1 MRTIVVPPSKTF
13 KDAAIAATISII
25 VFIGIYILLLI
36 LALGLT
42 AILGVAGLSF
52 MILMVSRIHIWG
64 AFIGIGLMSIGVVV
78 LIFLIKF
85 IFIRNTTN
93 LDRYTEITRNEQP
106 QLFALLDEIVQKVG
120 TSFPKK
126 VYLTADVNASVFYD
140 SNFLSMFLPIK
151 KNLQIGIGLMNS
163 LTQDELKAVLAHE
176 FGHFSQKSMKIGSYV
191 YYANQV
197 IHNLLFQNDSFGSL
211 IDQWANIHWFIKL
224 GVRVAIYIIIGIQKI
239 LQFFYK
245 LINLNYLKLSR
256 EMEFHADTIAA
267 HVAGSDALANAL
279 LRIDLAST
287 AYYTVLNYYER
298 NISKAQITNNIYP
311 QQSWVMKS
319 ISEANEV
326 PIFQELPQVTLEK
339 FDKINQSKL
348 VVEDQWATH
357 PSMNE
362 RVQHLHKLNIQQQ
375 QVHRDLAIHLLQNPQ
390 DILQHQTAQL
400 FALVQY
406 DKATEL
412 VSYEQFVDNLQ
423 KEKTHNSYAPEYKG
437 YFDWRHPAPLEESFK
452 NADIE
457 PESLFSSEIFEKLE
471 AVTILNNDINK
482 LHQLTASTEL
492 PDFIEY
498 DNKRVAKSEI
508 NKLLEDLQKALETG
522 TKTLFEHEQKVSV
535 LSFQRA
541 TAQGHGQQYE
551 TALSLLTETKHLHEQ
566 NYELVQKIYI
576 ALQFTHVNTPFE
588 EITQQFED
596 FIPIEKE
603 LKSALQHLL
612 EVERWQSYWEEEDRA
627 SCQTFLDGTFVY
639 FSNPEYDTKALNI
652 LFTAIQIFEKMEWK
666 VFFEEKRSFLQ
677 EQLVYLKEA
686 LN

>member
-13 KDAAIAATISII
+13 KDAAIKASISIFIFI
-25 VFIGIYILLLI
+25 VVYITLFL

-42 AILGVAGLSF
+42 AVLSTLGVSIMALKVSIWTILLGAGIISVG
-52 MILMVSRIHIWG
+52 IL
-64 AFIGIGLMSIGVVV
+64 V
-78 LIFLIKF
+78 LIFLVKF
-85 IFIRNTTN
+85 VFSKNKTN
-93 LDRYTEITRNEQP
+93 LDGYTEITRTDQP
-106 QLFALLDEIVQKVG
+106 QLFALIDEIVMQVG

-211 IDQWANIHWFIKL
+211 IDKWANLHWIITL

-256 EMEFHADTIAA
+256 EMEFHADAIAA

-279 LRIDLAST
+279 LRIDLANT
-287 AYYTVLNYYER
+287 AYYTVLNFYEK
-298 NISKAQITNNIYP
+298 NISKAQITSNIYP
-311 QQSWVMKS
+311 QQSWIMKS
-319 ISEANEV
+319 IAEINDV
-326 PIFQELPQVTLEK
+326 PLNRDLPQVTLEK
-339 FDKINQSKL
+339 FDKISQSKL
-348 VVEDQWATH
+348 VVEDKWATH

-362 RVQHLHKLNIQQQ
+362 RVQHLHKLNIHQQQ
-375 QVHRDLAIHLLQNPQ
+375 AHQDLAIRLLQNPQ

-406 DKATEL
+406 DKATEV
-412 VSYEQFVDNLQ
+412 VSYEQFVDKIQ
-423 KEKTHNSYAPEYKG
+423 EEKTHNSYAPAYKG
-437 YFDWRHPAPLEESFK
+437 YFDWRHPAPIEEALK
-452 NADIE
+452 NVDIE

-471 AVTILNNDINK
+471 AVTILNNDINT
-482 LHQLTASTEL
+482 LQQLIASPEI

-498 DNKRVAKSEI
+498 DNKRVTQSEI
-508 NKLLEDLQKALETG
+508 NNLLEELQKALETG
-522 TKTLFEHEQKVSV
+522 TKTLFEHEQRVSA

-541 TAQGHGQQYE
+541 TAQGQGQQYE
-551 TALSLLTETKHLHEQ
+551 AALSLLLETQQLHEQ
-566 NYELVQKIYI
+566 NYELVQQIYG

-588 EITQQFED
+588 EIITYFED
-596 FIPIEKE
+596 FLPIEKQ

-612 EVERWQSYWEEEDRA
+612 EVERWQAYWEAEDRV

-639 FSNPEYDTKALNI
+639 FSNPEYDTKALNS

-677 EQLVYLKEA
+677 EQLPWLENELK
-686 LN
+686 

>member
-13 KDAAIAATISII
+13 KDAAIKASISI
-25 VFIGIYILLLI
+25 FIFMVVYITLFF

-42 AILGVAGLSF
+42 AVLSTLGVSIMALRVSIWTILLGAGIIS
-52 MILMVSRIHIWG
+52 
-64 AFIGIGLMSIGVVV
+64 IGILV
-78 LIFLIKF
+78 LIFLVKF
-85 IFIRNTTN
+85 VFSKNKTN
-93 LDRYTEITRNEQP
+93 LDGYTEITRNDQP
-106 QLFALLDEIVQKVG
+106 QLFALIDEIVMQVD

-140 SNFLSMFLPIK
+140 SSFLSMFLPIK

-211 IDQWANIHWFIKL
+211 IDQWANLHWIISL
-224 GVRVAIYIIIGIQKI
+224 GVRAAIYIIIGIQKI

-256 EMEFHADTIAA
+256 EMEFHADAIAA

-287 AYYTVLNYYER
+287 AYYTVLNFYEK
-298 NISKAQITNNIYP
+298 NISKAQITSNIYP

-319 ISEANEV
+319 IAEINEV
-326 PIFQELPQVTLEK
+326 PLSRDLPQVTLEK
-339 FDKINQSKL
+339 FDKISQSKL

-362 RVQHLHKLNIQQQ
+362 RVQHLHKLNIPQQQ
-375 QVHRDLAIHLLQNPQ
+375 AHQDLAIHLLQNPQ

-412 VSYEQFVDNLQ
+412 VSYEQFVDKIQ
-423 KEKTHNSYAPEYKG
+423 EEKTHNSYAPAYKG
-437 YFDWRHPAPLEESFK
+437 YFDWRHPAPIEESLK

-457 PESLFSSEIFEKLE
+457 PESLFSPEIFEKLE
-471 AVTILNNDINK
+471 VITILNNDINK
-482 LHQLTASTEL
+482 LQQLIALPEL

-498 DNKRVAKSEI
+498 DNKRVTQTEI
-508 NKLLEDLQKALETG
+508 NNLLEDLQKALETG
-522 TKTLFEHEQKVSV
+522 TKTLFEHEQRVSA

-541 TAQGHGQQYE
+541 TAQGQGQQYE
-551 TALSLLTETKHLHEQ
+551 AELSLLVETQQLHEQ
-566 NYELVQKIYI
+566 NYELVQKIYG

-588 EITQQFED
+588 EITKYFED
-596 FIPIEKE
+596 FLPTEKQ
-603 LKSALQHLL
+603 LKAALQHLL
-612 EVERWQSYWEEEDRA
+612 EIERWQAYWEEEDRV

-639 FSNPEYDTKALNI
+639 FSNPEYDSKALNI

-666 VFFEEKRSFLQ
+666 VFFEEKRTFLQ
-677 EQLVYLKEA
+677 AQLPWLEKVLK
-686 LN
+686 

>member
-1 MRTIVVPPSKTF
+1 
-13 KDAAIAATISII
+13 
-25 VFIGIYILLLI
+25 
-36 LALGLT
+36 
-42 AILGVAGLSF
+42 
-52 MILMVSRIHIWG
+52 
-64 AFIGIGLMSIGVVV
+64 
-78 LIFLIKF
+78 
-85 IFIRNTTN
+85 
-93 LDRYTEITRNEQP
+93 
-106 QLFALLDEIVQKVG
+106 
-120 TSFPKK
+120 
-126 VYLTADVNASVFYD
+126 
-140 SNFLSMFLPIK
+140 MFLPIK

-256 EMEFHADTIAA
+256 EMEFHADAIAA
-267 HVAGSDALANAL
+267 HVAGSDALANTL

-423 KEKTHNSYAPEYKG
+423 EEKTHNSYAPAYKG
-437 YFDWRHPAPLEESFK
+437 YFDWRHPAPLEESLK

-471 AVTILNNDINK
+471 AVTILNNDIKN
-482 LHQLTASTEL
+482 
-492 PDFIEY
+492 
-498 DNKRVAKSEI
+498 
-508 NKLLEDLQKALETG
+508 
-522 TKTLFEHEQKVSV
+522 
-535 LSFQRA
+535 
-541 TAQGHGQQYE
+541 
-551 TALSLLTETKHLHEQ
+551 
-566 NYELVQKIYI
+566 
-576 ALQFTHVNTPFE
+576 
-588 EITQQFED
+588 
-596 FIPIEKE
+596 
-603 LKSALQHLL
+603 
-612 EVERWQSYWEEEDRA
+612 
-627 SCQTFLDGTFVY
+627 
-639 FSNPEYDTKALNI
+639 FSN
-652 LFTAIQIFEKMEWK
+652 
-666 VFFEEKRSFLQ
+666 
-677 EQLVYLKEA
+677 
-686 LN
+686 

>member
-13 KDAAIAATISII
+13 KDAALKASISIFIFI
-25 VFIGIYILLLI
+25 VVYITLFF

-42 AILGVAGLSF
+42 AVLSTLGVSIMALKVSIWTILLGAGIISVG
-52 MILMVSRIHIWG
+52 IL
-64 AFIGIGLMSIGVVV
+64 V
-78 LIFLIKF
+78 LIFLVKF
-85 IFIRNTTN
+85 VFTKNKTN
-93 LDRYTEITRNEQP
+93 LDGYTEITRTDQP
-106 QLFALLDEIVQKVG
+106 QLFALIDEIVMQVG

-140 SNFLSMFLPIK
+140 SSFLSMFLPIK

-211 IDQWANIHWFIKL
+211 IDKWANLHWIITL
-224 GVRVAIYIIIGIQKI
+224 GVRAAIYIIIGIQKI

-256 EMEFHADTIAA
+256 EMEFHADAIAA

-279 LRIDLAST
+279 LRIDLANS
-287 AYYTVLNYYER
+287 AYYTVLNFYEK
-298 NISKAQITNNIYP
+298 NISKAQITSNIYP
-311 QQSWVMKS
+311 QQSWIMKS
-319 ISEANEV
+319 IAEINEV
-326 PIFQELPQVTLEK
+326 PLDRDLPQVTLEK
-339 FDKINQSKL
+339 FDKISQSKL
-348 VVEDQWATH
+348 VVEDKWATH

-362 RVQHLHKLNIQQQ
+362 RVQHLHKLNIAQQ
-375 QVHRDLAIHLLQNPQ
+375 QVHQDLAIHLLQNPQ

-406 DKATEL
+406 DKATEV
-412 VSYEQFVDNLQ
+412 VSYEQFVDKLEE
-423 KEKTHNSYAPEYKG
+423 EKSQNSYAPAYKG
-437 YFDWRHPAPLEESFK
+437 YFDWRHPAPIEEALK

-457 PESLFSSEIFEKLE
+457 PASLFSSEIFEKLE

-482 LHQLTASTEL
+482 LQQLIASPEL

-498 DNKRVAKSEI
+498 DNKRVTQLEI
-508 NKLLEDLQKALETG
+508 NNLLEELQKSLETG
-522 TKTLFEHEQKVSV
+522 KKTLFEHEQRVSA

-541 TAQGHGQQYE
+541 TAQGQGQQYE
-551 TALSLLTETKHLHEQ
+551 SALSLLLETQQLHEQ
-566 NYELVQKIYI
+566 NYALVQQIYI

-588 EITQQFED
+588 EIIKYFED
-596 FIPIEKE
+596 FLPIEKQ

-612 EVERWQSYWEEEDRA
+612 EVERWQVYWEAEDRV
-627 SCQTFLDGTFVY
+627 SCQMFLDGTFVY
-639 FSNPEYDTKALNI
+639 FSNPEYDTKALNS

-677 EQLVYLKEA
+677 EQLLYLKEA